1 MKTSILLL
9 PGLLCDAALWAHQ
22 VEALSTQYDCVVAD
36 MTQDDSLGGMASRAI
51 AAMSEQF
58 SVAGLSMGGYCALEI
73 MKQVP
78 DRVTRLA
85 LLDTSARADASER
98 LDIRRELI
106 EHVRSGNFE
115 TVIAKHFQ
123 KFVHPSRL
131 NDTEIMSIIRASA
144 MNVGPEAYMRQQAAI
159 MKRPDSLEL
168 LSDIKCPTLV
178 LCGAEDALTPP
189 PLHDEMAAEIPG
201 AVLVKI
207 PNSGHL
213 PTLEQP
219 ALVNAALAKWMERT

>member
-22 VEALSTQYDCVVAD
+22 VDALSAQYDCVVAD
-36 MTQDDSLGGMASRAI
+36 MTQDDSLSGMASRAI
-51 AAMSEQF
+51 AEMPDHFA
-58 SVAGLSMGGYCALEI
+58 VAGLSMGGYCALEI

-78 DRVTRLA
+78 DRVVRLA
-85 LLDTSARADASER
+85 LLDTSARADPPER
-98 LDIRRELI
+98 LDIRRGLI
-106 EHVRSGNFE
+106 ERVRGGSFE
-115 TVIAKHFQ
+115 AVIAEHFQ

-131 NDTEIMSIIRASA
+131 NDTNIMSTIRSSA
-144 MNVGPEAYMRQQAAI
+144 MNVGPDAYMRQQTAI
-159 MKRPDSLEL
+159 MKRSDSLEL
-168 LSDIKCPTLV
+168 LSEIECPTLV

-207 PNSGHL
+207 ANSGHL

-219 ALVNAALAKWMERT
+219 GPVNTALAKWMERT